1 MSADVLRAIVVRLE
15 GPMQSYGASSVG
27 VNRPTEDAPTKS
39 ALVGL
44 LGAALGIDRIDV
56 QALVALDRAMGTVV
70 RVDRAGTIETDY
82 HTAQDVPTMEGSG
95 AKVALTRR
103 SYLAD
108 AVFTVLLCHEGADV
122 LAEWHDALRYPR
134 YAPVL
139 GRRACPPSVP
149 LVERKLAV
157 IEGARWPDLLA
168 KAPVAI
174 EPVHRGKRQSPS
186 GHTVFVDER
195 LCSDEE
201 KESARTLVRRDRVVG
216 PGQRMFFDRAVCVL
230 EWSAAPG
237 SKGER
242 AEGHDESEHGASD
255 EHRWPIGE
263 DTTEM
268 FR

>member
-1 MSADVLRAIVVRLE
+1 MRQDALRAIVVRLE

-39 ALVGL
+39 ALVGM
-44 LGAALGIDRIDV
+44 LGAALGIDRIEV
-56 QALVALDRAMGTVV
+56 QALVALDRAMATVV

-108 AVFTVLLCHEGADV
+108 AVFTVLLCNERADV
-122 LAEWHDALRYPR
+122 LADWHDALRYPR

-139 GRRACPPSVP
+139 GRRACPPSAP
-149 LVERKLAV
+149 LVERELAV

-168 KAPVAI
+168 KAPVAV
-174 EPVHRGKRQSPS
+174 EPLRGKHGAR
-186 GHTVFVDER
+186 GAHAVFVDER
-195 LCSDEE
+195 LCSNEE
-201 KESARTLVRRDRVVG
+201 KEVARTLVRRDRVVG

-242 AEGHDESEHGASD
+242 VEGHHEGEHGAWD